1 MSVFY
6 RQRKVLPDALLI
18 VTMRA
23 EVREAQ
29 HCYSDLGSKVMAWN
43 EPGNGSG
50 SGSGSG
56 NNNPWG
62 GRKESE
68 PPDLDEVMKKIQGRL
83 NSLFGGGNG
92 SSNGTSSGPG
102 VPRMGWTLGMVAVVV
117 VWLLS
122 GIYIVDPAERGV
134 ELRFGH
140 YALTTTPGPHWHL
153 PWPIESV
160 EVVNVD
166 QNRNAEIGY
175 RSGRRAISGV
185 SHESLMLTQDE
196 NIVDI
201 QFAVQYKV
209 KSAKDYLFN
218 VQDPDTTLRQA
229 TESAIREVVG
239 QNKMT
244 FVLTEGRSQ
253 VSESTRAL
261 IQEILDRY
269 VTGLQLTSV
278 NMQDAQPPEEVQS
291 AFADAVKAREDE
303 QRLINEAE
311 TYSNDILPKSR
322 GAAARQLQEAQ
333 AYRDEVIARSEGE
346 ADRFSKVLVS
356 YEKSPKVTRQRLYL
370 EAMESVLQHSSKVI
384 IDVDNGNPLLFL
396 PLDQMLNKNGR
407 QNATPSLTQLPMSSI
422 ESRATGQNSSRIRD
436 SRARDHLRLREG
448 R

>member
-1 MSVFY
+1 
-6 RQRKVLPDALLI
+6 
-18 VTMRA
+18 
-23 EVREAQ
+23 
-29 HCYSDLGSKVMAWN
+29 MAWN
-43 EPGNGSG
+43 EPGNGG
-50 SGSGSG
+50 G

-62 GRKESE
+62 GRNESE
-68 PPDLDEVMKKIQGRL
+68 PPDLDEVIKKIQGRL
-83 NSLFGGGNG
+83 NGLFGGGNG
-92 SSNGTSSGPG
+92 TGSSGPG
-102 VPRMGWTLGMVAVVV
+102 SSGAAGTGWLLGIVAVMV

-122 GIYIVDPAERGV
+122 GIYIIDPAERGV

-140 YALTTTPGPHWHL
+140 YSATTTPGPHWHY

-166 QNRNAEIGY
+166 QNRNAEVGY
-175 RSGRRAISGV
+175 RSGRRAMSRV

-239 QNKMT
+239 KNKMT

-253 VSESTRAL
+253 VSEATRDL
-261 IQEILDRY
+261 IQNVLDRY
-269 VTGLQLTSV
+269 GTGLQLTSV

-322 GAAARQLQEAQ
+322 GAAARQMQEAN
-333 AYRDEVIARSEGE
+333 AYRDQVIARSEGE
-346 ADRFSKVLVS
+346 ADRFSKVLVA
-356 YEKSPKVTRQRLYL
+356 YEKAPKVTRQRLYL
-370 EAMESVLQHSSKVI
+370 ESLESVLQKSSKVI

-407 QNATPSLTQLPMSSI
+407 QNATPSLTQLPRSSA
-422 ESRATGQNSSRIRD
+422 ESMATGKNSSRIRE